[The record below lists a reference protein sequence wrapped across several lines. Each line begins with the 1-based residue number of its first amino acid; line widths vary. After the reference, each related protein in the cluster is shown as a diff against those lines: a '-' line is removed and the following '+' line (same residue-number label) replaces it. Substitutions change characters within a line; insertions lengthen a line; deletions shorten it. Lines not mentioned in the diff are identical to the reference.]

1 MRKRRQAAKEEKIE
15 PKKKVAKEVG
25 TTAIDGSSM
34 LPVVSAKTWTNVIEK
49 EPVNRVRLGSTFYD
63 QDCIELAKALLGK
76 TLVREIDGLRLAG
89 RIVETEAYLGVKDSA
104 CHSYGGRKSH
114 RNQAMFMTP
123 GSLYVYLIY
132 GMYYCT
138 NISSKDEG
146 SVVLLRALE
155 PLEGSDLMQTFRS
168 SRRKTSKELKKNALC
183 SGPGKLS
190 DALKVTKEL
199 FDKESLLSSTRI
211 WIEDAP
217 VVPPESIVCCPRVGL
232 DNCSAES
239 RDKLQRYY
247 VLGSRFISKR
257 NRDAEQVLKD
267 IVW

>member
-1 MRKRRQAAKEEKIE
+1 MCVFVGGTVGIHPIIIIILLSFFVSSVRASDVVTQLTDVRMRKRRQAAKEEKIE

-138 NISSKDEG
+138 NISSKG
-146 SVVLLRALE
+146 
-155 PLEGSDLMQTFRS
+155 Q
-168 SRRKTSKELKKNALC
+168 LC
-183 SGPGKLS
+183 SWI
-190 DALKVTKEL
+190 L
-199 FDKESLLSSTRI
+199 FSL
-211 WIEDAP
+211 
-217 VVPPESIVCCPRVGL
+217 
-232 DNCSAES
+232 
-239 RDKLQRYY
+239 
-247 VLGSRFISKR
+247 
-257 NRDAEQVLKD
+257 
-267 IVW
+267 